1 MKQIKEKVKEK
12 PLLTLTAL
20 QFFLDWLQSS
30 FQTLVSHI
38 KRPHVLMLGQ
48 FSTPNIFAANRKEEV
63 NEWKRIYT
71 EIVQLVK

>member
-30 FQTLVSHI
+30 FQTLVNHI
-38 KRPHVLMLGQ
+38 RRPHVLIFGQ
-48 FSTPNIFAANRKEEV
+48 FSTPNIFAANRQEEV
-63 NEWKRIYT
+63 NEWKRLYT